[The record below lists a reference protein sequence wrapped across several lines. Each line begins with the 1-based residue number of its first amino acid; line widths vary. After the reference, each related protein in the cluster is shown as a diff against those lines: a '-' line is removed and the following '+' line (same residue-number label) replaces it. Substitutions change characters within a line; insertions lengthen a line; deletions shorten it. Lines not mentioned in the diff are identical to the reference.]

1 MNINKILEYHHEKQ
15 KLTHILTTHIENI
28 LQNLRYDYDGFSN
41 LASRKDEERDMEE
54 TFTYDHLNRLT
65 GGRELVFQYGNTMG
79 ELLKDGIN
87 PGYPA
92 YQPFK

>member
-65 GGRELVFQYGNTMG
+65 GIWRNSEIYLY
-79 ELLKDGIN
+79 EI
-87 PGYPA
+87 Y
-92 YQPFK
+92 